1 MKEFLSDFFWAIQA
15 FFIVFIT
22 MVIAFVEKKVYRKL
36 LPRLK
41 KTAQVWDDAA
51 IEALHAPLQC
61 IIWLVGIT
69 FAVEI
74 SASYTKN
81 DYLVQWILPV
91 RTVGIGILLIW
102 FLVRFIHQVE
112 INILESTQKK
122 SKWDETSLRAITQ
135 ILRASVLLTGI
146 LILLQTMGIPVSG
159 VLAFGG
165 IGGIAIGFAARDLLA
180 NFFGGLML
188 FLDRPF
194 KIGDEIK
201 CIEKP
206 YEGIVENIGW
216 RLTRLRTYERRP
228 LFIPNSTFSTI
239 AIENLT
245 RMSNRRIK
253 DRFSIKYPD
262 ASKIPLII
270 EEIEEMLANHKDMDS
285 SKLITVD
292 LVTFGDH
299 SLDIEI
305 YAFTK
310 CTGFR
315 AYRKAQQDIFLQIIT
330 ICTRHDAKIA
340 IPQMIVEMDKH

>member
-1 MKEFLSDFFWAIQA
+1 MKEILSDFFWAIQA

-22 MVIAFVEKKVYRKL
+22 MVIAFVEKKIYKKL

-51 IEALHAPLQC
+51 IEALHVPLQC
-61 IIWLVGIT
+61 IIWLAGIT
-69 FAVEI
+69 LAIQV
-74 SASYTKN
+74 SASYTQN
-81 DYLVQWILPV
+81 DYLVNWVLPI

-102 FLVRFIHQVE
+102 FLVRFIHQIE
-112 INILESTQKK
+112 INILDSTKR

-165 IGGIAIGFAARDLLA
+165 IGGIAIGFAAKDLLA

-245 RMSNRRIK
+245 RMSNRRVK
-253 DRFSIKYPD
+253 DRFSIKYKD
-262 ASKIPLII
+262 ATKIPQII
-270 EEIEEMLANHKDMDS
+270 EDIEQMLANHEEIDS
-285 SKLITVD
+285 SKLVTVD

-310 CTGFR
+310 STGFR
-315 AYRKAQQDIFLQIIT
+315 AYRKAQQDIFLQILT
-330 ICTRHDAKIA
+330 ICEKYEAKIA
-340 IPQMIVEMDKH
+340 IPQMIVEMEKE